1 MDNLP
6 EMVDEYQLIGVV
18 QYCLRTVGSAKN
30 VRYSRVSNALKS
42 TEKRSELSVISWVSA
57 VEGCPLSGVPL

>member
-6 EMVDEYQLIGVV
+6 EMVDEYQLIEVV
-18 QYCLRTVGSAKN
+18 QYCLRAVGSTKN

-42 TEKRSELSVISWVSA
+42 TEKRSELSFISWVSA
-57 VEGCPLSGVPL
+57 VEECLLSGVPL